1 MNKLPKIIE
10 LTQLFFKLGCISF
23 GGPAAHIAMM
33 QTEIV
38 DKRKWIDQDEFLD
51 MIGATNLIPGPN
63 STQMTMHIGHR
74 RAGVLGVL
82 AAGSAFIFP
91 AFLITLAF
99 SYCYVTYGQHPNFK
113 PFIDGI
119 KPAVLAIIFATLWK
133 LAEKAIKT
141 KTLAV
146 IAAAVIIA
154 TLLSINEFIAILG
167 GGFMGML
174 WIHFT
179 AKDKI
184 KNSSAMIITAST
196 TAFASKKSIAAAVG
210 MTTTAIAGASLFKL
224 GLFFLKIAM
233 VLYGSGYVLIAYI
246 EGGLVHEL
254 EWLTQQQLLDSVA
267 IGQLTPGPVLTTAT
281 VVGYIVLGLP
291 GAIVA
296 TLAIFLPSFLLVS
309 ILSPVIP
316 KVRKYP
322 LASHFL
328 DAINACSVGLMAAVT
343 YNLTTSTLTHWPSWV
358 IAIAAGIASLKF
370 KVGPLWLVLG
380 GAAAGYFLLPLA
392 A

>member
-1 MNKLPKIIE
+1 MKKSAKLIE
-10 LTQLFFKLGCISF
+10 LTKIFFKLGCISF

-33 QTEIV
+33 QSEIV
-38 DKRKWIDQDEFLD
+38 DKRKWIDQSEFLD

-74 RAGVLGVL
+74 RAGILGVL
-82 AAGSAFIFP
+82 AAGTAFIFP

-99 SYCYVTYGQHPNFK
+99 AYCYVNYGQHPNFK

-119 KPAVLAIIFATLWK
+119 KPAVLALIFVTLWK
-133 LAEKAIKT
+133 LAQKAIKT
-141 KTLAV
+141 KTLAI
-146 IAAAVIIA
+146 IAAAVITA
-154 TLLSINEFIAILG
+154 TLLGLNEFIAILAG
-167 GGFMGML
+167 GLIGML
-174 WIHFT
+174 WLHLT
-179 AKDKI
+179 SKNKI
-184 KNSSAMIITAST
+184 KNSTANLLLATTT
-196 TAFASKKSIAAAVG
+196 TAISKKSIAVITA
-210 MTTTAIAGASLFKL
+210 TTATALTGVSLFKL
-224 GLFFLKIAM
+224 GLFFLKIAA

-246 EGGLVHEL
+246 EGGLVNDL
-254 EWLTQQQLLDSVA
+254 GWLTQQQLLDSVA

-281 VVGYIVLGLP
+281 VVGYILAGWK

-296 TLAIFLPSFLLVS
+296 TLAIFLPSFILVS

-316 KVRKYP
+316 KIRKFP

-343 YNLTTSTLTHWPSWV
+343 FSLTTNSFTNWPTWL
-358 IAIAAGIASLKF
+358 IAITAAIASIKF

-380 GAAAGYFLLPLA
+380 GAIVGYFLIPLA